1 MLKANRNCAVVID
14 SDKRTINSKINPT
27 KQRIKREVMDIDG
40 FCWITKGKEIENYI
54 HTDTINQY
62 LGIKSAN
69 PIGQYE
75 QFDEYLDNIKL
86 GEGKKFLR
94 NKVHFSQIITDLT
107 TKKMLEE
114 NIDLKRQISNLTTF
128 IKKWNKLD

>member
-1 MLKANRNCAVVID
+1 
-14 SDKRTINSKINPT
+14 
-27 KQRIKREVMDIDG
+27 MDIDG